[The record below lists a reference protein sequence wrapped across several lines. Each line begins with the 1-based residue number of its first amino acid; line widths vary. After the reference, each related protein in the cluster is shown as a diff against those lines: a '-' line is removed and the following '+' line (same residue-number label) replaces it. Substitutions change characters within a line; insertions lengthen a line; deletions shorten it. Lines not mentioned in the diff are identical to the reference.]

1 MKFDKRKLVS
11 SGIRKFIKEKNLSVS
26 LFSSAAAS
34 LTSRNDLPFNWE
46 DIDRI
51 VNATK
56 SHSISGF
63 EYVNK
68 LPGELE
74 RFGSAAVEAYVKGGD
89 KLGKHW
95 SHIKSQKNSP
105 ELADYAS
112 NAILEDGTVNVTR
125 GARDMTMG
133 ERVEA
138 SIDNHLDGF
147 KAIYASPE
155 FWERT
160 LGNAFET
167 GVYAMAIVA
176 VDQLLI
182 NRDELLNGNNEKRKI
197 IIKETLQNSGLVGAG
212 SLPVSVFLGI
222 CLTLVP
228 GLATVLGPIGLLGT
242 AGIGI
247 RLIKSG
253 VSNPSKQEKVAIS
266 QIKSFF
272 SQKKH
277 NNQKSNNE
285 VISLKISKS

>member
-1 MKFDKRKLVS
+1 MKFDKQKIVS
-11 SGIRKFIKEKNLSVS
+11 SGIRKFIKAKDLSVS
-26 LFSSAAAS
+26 LFSSLAAS
-34 LTSRNDLPFNWE
+34 LSTKNDLPFNWE

-56 SHSISGF
+56 SHSISGI
-63 EYVNK
+63 EYINK

-74 RFGSAAVEAYVKGGD
+74 RFGTAAVETYIKGGD

-105 ELADYAS
+105 ELADDAS
-112 NAILEDGTVNVTR
+112 NAILEDGTVNVSR
-125 GARDMTMG
+125 GATNMTIG

-147 KAIYASPE
+147 KTLYTSPE

-167 GVYAMAIVA
+167 GVYAMALAA

-182 NRDELLNGNNEKRKI
+182 RREELINGNNIKRKEI
-197 IIKETLQNSGLVGAG
+197 IQEILQKSGLIGAG
-212 SLPVSVFLGI
+212 SLPVSIFLGI

-228 GLATVLGPIGLLGT
+228 GLATVLGPIGLL
-242 AGIGI
+242 AGAKIGW
-247 RLIKSG
+247 RLSL
-253 VSNPSKQEKVAIS
+253 SAMQNPTRQEKFAIS
-266 QIKSFF
+266 KVQDFLKDKIYKL
-272 SQKKH
+272 KR
-277 NNQKSNNE
+277 NQNGNFYYE
-285 VISLKISKS
+285 T

>member
-11 SGIRKFIKEKNLSVS
+11 SGIRKFIKVKNLSVS

-34 LTSRNDLPFNWE
+34 LTKRNDLPFNWE

-105 ELADYAS
+105 ELADDAS

-125 GARDMTMG
+125 GSRDMTMG

-147 KAIYASPE
+147 KAIYTSPE

-167 GVYAMAIVA
+167 GVYAMAIAA

-182 NRDELLNGNNEKRKI
+182 KREELLNGNNEKRKI
-197 IIKETLQNSGLVGAG
+197 IIKEILQNSGLVGAG

-228 GLATVLGPIGLLGT
+228 GLATVLGPIGLL
-242 AGIGI
+242 AGAKIGW
-247 RLIKSG
+247 RLSLSAIQ
-253 VSNPSKQEKVAIS
+253 NPTKQEKIAIS
-266 QIKSFF
+266 NVQDFLKNKIYKF
-272 SQKKH
+272 KKTEAG
-277 NNQKSNNE
+277 NFYYE
-285 VISLKISKS
+285 T